1 MDDWKEFVKVTE
13 RDGELLAEICE
24 MFQSDVVHIRGVL
37 AELPRNG
44 QRNRLE
50 PTQEE
55 EKMETDGES
64 RTTFGR
70 DHESL
75 RTEGIQGAARN
86 RRSQIGAPY
95 GQVWRPRSEGSEEA
109 IGTSGQNLVNIMALI
124 QANAC
129 VSPGVFKGSS
139 HENFEEFIR
148 RFSRKY
154 RTVIFDDK
162 TLLDIMVDDHLEGRA
177 KSVFLSLP
185 TSVREQGFDAV
196 VRELRKLLANDSTA
210 GRLRALTE
218 LRCLKRR
225 WGQSVSDF
233 CVVLE
238 KLGRQANPACSIR
251 ERSLEYAQI
260 LLDNLTD
267 WPEHVHLL
275 STLHRVDPTEAYDA
289 VKELALTIEQSRCML
304 APSGNTR
311 KDGWKRRSAAYHQEE
326 RRRDPES
333 GGLRDVVSSEVKPRS
348 GFREGISRGEAR
360 YSTTHEE
367 VRMSDTN
374 GAPVREQGRYTR
386 GHGEQRRCYNCQK
399 VGHIGRDCPLKR
411 PQVNQIADETAKRST
426 SPQESATKKET
437 TQRRRVSSIISGARS
452 LGVKCGSFGKEETPL
467 VGKSMTVETRLLNM
481 RVPAILDTG
490 SMISIIPVS
499 ILAKAQKAGYNVDS
513 LEVISDDS
521 IIPVFDASRNRMAFL
536 GAVKIA
542 VELESGNKVEVAF
555 HIVDDKEAEILLG
568 TNALGKLGVQ
578 VLLPPQDPMIERD
591 AEKVVVARR
600 MYIPPVWKGTGLSTL
615 RGRY

>member
-1 MDDWKEFVKVTE
+1 MSASVETE
-13 RDGELLAEICE
+13 STAPVREEDE
-24 MFQSDVVHIRGVL
+24 
-37 AELPRNG
+37 
-44 QRNRLE
+44 RNRL
-50 PTQEE
+50 
-55 EKMETDGES
+55 
-64 RTTFGR
+64 
-70 DHESL
+70 
-75 RTEGIQGAARN
+75 
-86 RRSQIGAPY
+86 
-95 GQVWRPRSEGSEEA
+95 
-109 IGTSGQNLVNIMALI
+109 
-124 QANAC
+124 
-129 VSPGVFKGSS
+129 KGSS

-326 RRRDPES
+326 RKRDPES

-360 YSTTHEE
+360 YSTPHEE

-374 GAPVREQGRYTR
+374 GAPVREQGKIYQGTR
-386 GHGEQRRCYNCQK
+386 
-399 VGHIGRDCPLKR
+399 D

-437 TQRRRVSSIISGARS
+437 TQRRPVSSIISARS
-452 LGVKCGSFGKEETPL
+452 LGVKCGFIWQG
-467 VGKSMTVETRLLNM
+467 G
-481 RVPAILDTG
+481 
-490 SMISIIPVS
+490 
-499 ILAKAQKAGYNVDS
+499 
-513 LEVISDDS
+513 
-521 IIPVFDASRNRMAFL
+521 DA
-536 GAVKIA
+536 
-542 VELESGNKVEVAF
+542 
-555 HIVDDKEAEILLG
+555 
-568 TNALGKLGVQ
+568 T
-578 VLLPPQDPMIERD
+578 
-591 AEKVVVARR
+591 
-600 MYIPPVWKGTGLSTL
+600 
-615 RGRY
+615 